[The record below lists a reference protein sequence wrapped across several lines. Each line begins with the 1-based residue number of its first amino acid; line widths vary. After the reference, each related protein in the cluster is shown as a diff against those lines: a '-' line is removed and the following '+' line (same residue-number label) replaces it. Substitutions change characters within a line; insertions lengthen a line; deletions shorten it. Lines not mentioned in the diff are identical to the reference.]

1 LFVKGGIFLKN
12 NNKKYNIEYTNKCPE
27 CSSSNLTKDYQRGEV
42 VCSKCGLVVHEDIAD
57 HGPEWR
63 AFDKGQRDKRARA
76 GPPTKY
82 TLPDKG
88 LSTIISTIN
97 RDSYGS
103 SIPTKQRAQFYRL
116 RKMQK
121 WGRLGNSS
129 ERSLSYAISELNK
142 LCSQMNL
149 PRNIRE
155 RASMIYRKAAKKNL
169 VRGRGVESVV
179 AATLYIACR
188 IMGLPRTLSEI
199 SDISGLKRKDIGRT
213 YRFISRELKLRIN
226 VPTPLSYVSRFCSE
240 LKLSRKVVEK
250 SSDILKEVIE
260 RELISGRGP
269 VGVAAAV
276 IYISTVLCDEKRTQK
291 QIANVSGVTEVTI
304 RNRYK
309 EITEILD
316 INLEI

>member
-1 LFVKGGIFLKN
+1 
-12 NNKKYNIEYTNKCPE
+12 
-27 CSSSNLTKDYQRGEV
+27 
-42 VCSKCGLVVHEDIAD
+42 
-57 HGPEWR
+57 
-63 AFDKGQRDKRARA
+63 
-76 GPPTKY
+76 
-82 TLPDKG
+82 
-88 LSTIISTIN
+88 
-97 RDSYGS
+97 
-103 SIPTKQRAQFYRL
+103 
-116 RKMQK
+116 MQK

-199 SDISGLKRKDIGRT
+199 SDTSGLKRKDIGRT

-291 QIANVSGVTEVTI
+291 QIANVAGVTEVTI

-309 EITEILD
+309 EIAEILD